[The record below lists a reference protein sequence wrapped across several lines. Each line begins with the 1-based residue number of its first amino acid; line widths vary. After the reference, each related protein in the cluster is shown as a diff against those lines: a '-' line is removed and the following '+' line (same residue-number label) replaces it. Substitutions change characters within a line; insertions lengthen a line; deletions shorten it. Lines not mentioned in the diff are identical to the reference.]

1 MSNENIWLIILP
13 ILLFVFK
20 DFFPEFC
27 EHVFSKHSLCGLWAK
42 MVDKI
47 LQFPVDLLFIAISY
61 TVPKVIEITAK
72 LSTISIENM
81 DDAKELI
88 NLYSREIRNYYI
100 RCGIMFII
108 LPFLVIFTKYAILLG
123 DDESKRKQQIA
134 LTVVHY
140 IISIV
145 AVVYSLFLYQ

>member
-20 DFFPEFC
+20 DFFPECC
-27 EHVFSKHSLCGLWAK
+27 ECIFSKHSLCGLWAK
-42 MVDKI
+42 MVDKLI
-47 LQFPVDLLFIAISY
+47 QFPVDLLFIAISY

-88 NLYSREIRNYYI
+88 KLYSQEITNYYI

-108 LPFLVIFTKYAILLG
+108 LTFLVIFTKYAVLLG
-123 DDESKRKQQIA
+123 DNESKRKQQIA

-140 IISIV
+140 IISII
-145 AVVYSLFLYQ
+145 AVIYSLFLYQ